1 MNQVKIKKKLCVITL
16 ALAALTAAL
25 NAAGAPKHD
34 KIPLYLWPR
43 PTPFATT
50 EGEGDDAYHPGE
62 LAVVAGRWQRG
73 GLAGGAIL
81 LCSIKEPDADEKNV
95 LAEAPFDVRYF
106 YIDVLPP
113 DAPTDEPGGFARA
126 RGLVADDD
134 LYEYAY
140 ILRPDKLETLARP
153 ILDEEKVRSTLA
165 ALRKDIKKVK
175 LDLITGE
182 VHRPYNRKYKIV
194 ADAAVAELELE
205 AADYERG
212 LAVARARLERLPPQ
226 DSDVLFRYLDVYVVT
241 DLETGEARWA
251 VVCVGGYYL
260 E

>member
-1 MNQVKIKKKLCVITL
+1 MNAFKSLEKTLIISL
-16 ALAALTAAL
+16 ALAAAPAAVR
-25 NAAGAPKHD
+25 AGGDAE
-34 KIPLYLWPR
+34 IPLYLWPD
-43 PTPFATT
+43 PYPFRTVEAAT
-50 EGEGDDAYHPGE
+50 DDAYRPGE
-62 LAVVAGRWQRG
+62 LAVVAGKWRRG

-81 LCSIKEPDADEKNV
+81 LCSIKEPEVGEKNV
-95 LAEAPFDVRYF
+95 LTEAPFDVRYF

-126 RGLVADDD
+126 RGLVAADD

-140 ILRPDKLETLARP
+140 ILRPEKLETLPAP
-153 ILDEEKVRSTLA
+153 AFDEDAVRRALA
-165 ALRKDIKKVK
+165 SLRKKIKKIK
-175 LDLITGE
+175 LDRITGE
-182 VHRPYNRKYKIV
+182 AHHEYNKKYKIV
-194 ADAAVAELELE
+194 ADVESAELELE

-212 LAVARARLERLPPQ
+212 LAVAFARLERLPPL

-251 VVCVGGYYL
+251 LANVGGYYL

>member
-1 MNQVKIKKKLCVITL
+1 MNQVKIKKKSYLITL
-16 ALAALTAAL
+16 ALAALTAAI

-43 PTPFATT
+43 PTPFATV

-62 LAVVAGRWQRG
+62 LAVVAGRWQPG

-81 LCSIKEPDADEKNV
+81 LCSVGEPEVSEKNL
-95 LAEAPFDVRYF
+95 LAAEPFHVRYF
-106 YIDVLPP
+106 YLDILPP
-113 DAPTDEPGGFARA
+113 DAAVEKPGGFARA
-126 RGLVADDD
+126 RGLVAADD

-165 ALRKDIKKVK
+165 ALRKDIKKIK

-182 VHRPYNRKYKIV
+182 AYRSYNKKYKIV
-194 ADAAVAELELE
+194 ADVAAAELELE

-212 LAVARARLERLPPQ
+212 LAVVFARLERLPPQ
-226 DSDVLFRYLDVYVVT
+226 DSDVLYRYLDVYVVT
-241 DLETGEARWA
+241 DLETAEPRWA
-251 VVCVGGYYL
+251 VACVGGYYL

>member
-1 MNQVKIKKKLCVITL
+1 MNQVKIEKKSYVITL

-25 NAAGAPKHD
+25 NAAGAPNHD
-34 KIPLYLWPR
+34 KIPLYLWGK
-43 PTPFATT
+43 PTPFATV

-81 LCSIKEPDADEKNV
+81 LCSISEPRLEKKNV
-95 LAEAPFDVRYF
+95 LAAEPFHVRYF
-106 YIDVLPP
+106 YLDVLPP
-113 DAPTDEPGGFARA
+113 DAAAEDPGGFARA

-153 ILDEEKVRSTLA
+153 ILDEEKVRRTLG

-175 LDLITGE
+175 LDLISGE
-182 VHRPYNRKYKIV
+182 VHRPYNKKYKIV
-194 ADAAVAELELE
+194 ADAAAAELELE

-212 LAVARARLERLPPQ
+212 LAVVLARLERLPPE

-241 DLETGEARWA
+241 DMETGEARWA
-251 VVCVGGYYL
+251 LACVGGYYL

>member
-1 MNQVKIKKKLCVITL
+1 MNQVKIRKKSYVITL

-25 NAAGAPKHD
+25 NAAGAATRD

-43 PTPFATT
+43 PTPFATV
-50 EGEGDDAYHPGE
+50 EGEGDDAYRPGE

-81 LCSIKEPDADEKNV
+81 LCSVDEPEISEKNL
-95 LAEAPFDVRYF
+95 LAAEPFRVRYF
-106 YIDVLPP
+106 YLDVLPP
-113 DAPTDEPGGFARA
+113 DAAAEDPGGFARA

-153 ILDEEKVRSTLA
+153 ILDEEKVRRTLG

-175 LDLITGE
+175 LDLISAE
-182 VHRPYNRKYKIV
+182 VHRPYNKKYKIV
-194 ADAAVAELELE
+194 ADAAAAELELE

-212 LAVARARLERLPPQ
+212 LAVVLARLERLPPE

-241 DLETGEARWA
+241 DMETGEARWA
-251 VVCVGGYYL
+251 LACVGGYYL

>member
-1 MNQVKIKKKLCVITL
+1 MNATKSSVKALTVSL
-16 ALAALTAAL
+16 ALAAAPAAVR
-25 NAAGAPKHD
+25 AGGD
-34 KIPLYLWPR
+34 GEIPLYLWPD
-43 PTPFATT
+43 PYPFKTVEAAT
-50 EGEGDDAYHPGE
+50 DDAYRPGE
-62 LAVVAGRWQRG
+62 LAVVSGKWRRG

-81 LCSIKEPDADEKNV
+81 LCSIKEPDAREKNV

-106 YIDVLPP
+106 YMDVLPP

-126 RGLVADDD
+126 RGLVAADD

-140 ILRPDKLETLARP
+140 ILRPEKLETLSAP
-153 ILDEEKVRSTLA
+153 AFKEEEVRGALA
-165 ALRKDIKKVK
+165 SLRKKIIIIK

-182 VHRPYNRKYKIV
+182 MHHEYNKKYKIV
-194 ADAAVAELELE
+194 ADVESAELELE

-212 LAVARARLERLPPQ
+212 LAVAFARLERLPPL

-241 DLETGEARWA
+241 DLETGEPRWA
-251 VVCVGGYYL
+251 LACVGGYYL